1 MKGRV
6 FISNNVEKQKKKAVW
21 PIVVLVLFAG
31 LAIGAGGSYVYFQV
45 TNKDNLGTDVS
56 DSKKDS
62 NKEVEDKVND
72 IEVSI
77 DSVYVNEL
85 IDQYDKASTPTPDLV
100 STIYKNDKTNV
111 TELGEEY
118 LRFLVMKKANT
129 SVMNSF
135 YIDGDRFQKMVK
147 LLYGNQVSLD
157 NKSFSIDNGCL
168 SYVYNN
174 GYYSYDVSKEGC
186 GGTTVYSMRREV
198 VDAVKKS
205 DTLEATI
212 AYAIVNVA
220 TKEVFTDFSANT
232 PAGKID
238 GLNSDTLNV
247 RENASK
253 LHQFKYV
260 FTYDKMNDGYYLNY
274 VQKVK

>member
-1 MKGRV
+1 MDN
-6 FISNNVEKQKKKAVW
+6 SVEKQKRKAVW

-31 LAIGAGGSYVYFQV
+31 LAIGVGGSYMYFQAV
-45 TNKDNLGTDVS
+45 NKDNLGTDAS

-62 NKEVEDKVND
+62 NKEGEDKVND
-72 IEVSI
+72 IEISV

-85 IDQYDKASTPTPDLV
+85 IDQYDNYSISTADLAD
-100 STIYKNDKTNV
+100 TIYKNDKTNV
-111 TELGEEY
+111 AELGEEY
-118 LRFLVMKKANT
+118 LRALVMKKANT
-129 SVMNSF
+129 SIMNSF

-174 GYYSYDVSKEGC
+174 GYYTYDSSKGGC
-186 GGTTVYSMRREV
+186 GGITVYSMRREV
-198 VDAVKKS
+198 IDAVKKS
-205 DTLEATI
+205 DTLEVTI
-212 AYAIVNVA
+212 AYAIVNA
-220 TKEVFTDFSANT
+220 ETKEVFTDNT
-232 PAGKID
+232 PNGKID
-238 GLNSDTLNV
+238 NLNSDTLDV

-260 FTYDKMNDGYYLNY
+260 FAYDKTNDGYYLNY